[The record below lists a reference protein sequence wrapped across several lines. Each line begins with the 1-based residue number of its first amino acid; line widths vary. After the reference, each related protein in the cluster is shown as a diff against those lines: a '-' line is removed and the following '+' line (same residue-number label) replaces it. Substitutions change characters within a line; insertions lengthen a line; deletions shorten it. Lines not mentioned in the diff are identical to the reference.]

1 MTGRK
6 HLTHLTAWR
15 AFEAATRHSS
25 FVLAARELSVTP
37 AAVSQQVRTLEGYLG
52 VTLFIR
58 TKRGVTP
65 TAAAAAILPELT
77 AALDH
82 LNRTIARLRR
92 RRSGDVVTVTVP
104 PSFAVKWLMPRL
116 ERFRERHPGIDVRI
130 DTTERLVDFEQED
143 IDLGVRYGSGQYP
156 GVEAELLLEE
166 RVFPVCT
173 PDIARELGEPVT
185 AQSLARATLIHDAT
199 IRFNDAFPTWQ
210 TWMAHMHGAPR
221 DLDVT
226 RGLHVNS
233 SVLAIEAAN
242 SGQGLL
248 LGRSVIVA
256 DDIADGRLVRPHG
269 DASMSGCS
277 YYVVHA
283 PGAMEHGHVRAFR
296 DWLRGEAAGT
306 SDMR

>member
-92 RRSGDVVTVTVP
+92 RRSGDVVTVTV
-104 PSFAVKWLMPRL
+104 LMMIPLMGLYEFSILLSRMVS
-116 ERFRERHPGIDVRI
+116 RRRI
-130 DTTERLVDFEQED
+130 
-143 IDLGVRYGSGQYP
+143 
-156 GVEAELLLEE
+156 
-166 RVFPVCT
+166 
-173 PDIARELGEPVT
+173 
-185 AQSLARATLIHDAT
+185 
-199 IRFNDAFPTWQ
+199 
-210 TWMAHMHGAPR
+210 
-221 DLDVT
+221 
-226 RGLHVNS
+226 
-233 SVLAIEAAN
+233 AAAA
-242 SGQGLL
+242 
-248 LGRSVIVA
+248 A
-256 DDIADGRLVRPHG
+256 DN
-269 DASMSGCS
+269 
-277 YYVVHA
+277 
-283 PGAMEHGHVRAFR
+283 
-296 DWLRGEAAGT
+296 
-306 SDMR
+306 